1 MKILIDIVHPA
12 HVHFFKYAISHW
24 RAKGHQL
31 LVVVREKEN
40 NIQLL
45 KAYGIDYIK
54 ISDYAPGFWGL
65 LVELIS
71 RDIKLYKLI
80 RQFKPQVMVGI
91 AGFSI
96 ASLGWLMRIPAIIL
110 TDTEHARLS
119 NFISFPFASA
129 ICTPTFYR
137 EDAGKK
143 QIRYNGFQELAYL
156 HPNLFK
162 PDKSVIEKLG
172 LAEQDKFFVVRF
184 VSWGAAHDI
193 GEKGVD
199 ADTRLSFISKLAEHG
214 RVFITSEAKLPPALE
229 QYKIALPPQEIHQL
243 LYFAS
248 LYIGESPTMASEA
261 AILGTPSVLI
271 SSWAKSAGYIMEHEK
286 YGLIYP
292 FTDHKPAL
300 DKAMELINEPD
311 IKAKWQEKSR
321 RLIKEKIEVTPWLV
335 ELVEGGHSPL
345 F

>member
-1 MKILIDIVHPA
+1 MNILIDIVHPA
-12 HVHFFKYAISHW
+12 HVHFFKYAISEW
-24 RAKGHQL
+24 RRRGHRL

-40 NIQLL
+40 NVQLL

-54 ISDYAPGFWGL
+54 ISDYRPGLYGL
-65 LVELIS
+65 FRELIG

-80 RQFKPQVMVGI
+80 KQFKPQVMVGI

-96 ASLGWLMRIPAIIL
+96 ASVGWLTGIPAVIF

-129 ICTPTFYR
+129 ICTPASFR

-162 PDKSVIEKLG
+162 ADKSVVDKLG
-172 LAEQDKFFVVRF
+172 LAAGEKYFIVRF
-184 VSWGAAHDI
+184 VSWGAAHDV
-193 GEKGVD
+193 GEHGV
-199 ADTRLSFISKLAEHG
+199 AIDTRLEFISKLTGRG
-214 RVFITSEAKLPPALE
+214 RVFITSEAKLPAELE
-229 QYKIALPPQEIHQL
+229 QYRLGVPPQDIHHL
-243 LYFAS
+243 LYYAG

-271 SSWAKSAGYIMEHEK
+271 SSWAHEAGCIIEQQK

-300 DKAMELINEPD
+300 KKAIELVSDPN
-311 IKAKWQEKSR
+311 AKQKWRARSR
-321 RLIKEKIEVTPWLV
+321 KLLKEKIEVTPWLV
-335 ELVEGGHSPL
+335 GLVEGWGA
-345 F
+345 

>member
-1 MKILIDIVHPA
+1 MNILIDIVHPA
-12 HVHFFKYAISHW
+12 HVHFFKYAISEW
-24 RAKGHQL
+24 QKRGHRL

-54 ISDYAPGFWGL
+54 ISDYKPGLWGL
-65 LVELIS
+65 FCELIG
-71 RDIKLYKLI
+71 RNIKLYKI
-80 RQFKPQVMVGI
+80 IKQFKPRIMTGI

-96 ASLGWLMRIPAIIL
+96 APLGWLTGVPAIIF

-119 NFISFPFASA
+119 NFISFPFAKA
-129 ICTPTFYR
+129 ICTPASFR

-162 PDKSVIEKLG
+162 ADKSVLEKLG
-172 LAEQDKFFVVRF
+172 LAAGEKYFVVRF
-184 VSWGAAHDI
+184 VSWGAAHDV
-193 GEKGVD
+193 GETGVA
-199 ADTRLSFISKLAEHG
+199 ADIRLDFINTLAGQG
-214 RVFITSEAKLPPALE
+214 RVFITSEAQLPPEFERYRLKVPA
-229 QYKIALPPQEIHQL
+229 QDIHHL
-243 LYFAS
+243 LYYAS

-271 SSWAKSAGYIMEHEK
+271 SSWAHEAGCIMDHEK

-292 FTDHKPAL
+292 FTDHKLAL
-300 DKAMELINEPD
+300 EKAIELVNDPQV
-311 IKAKWQEKSR
+311 KAKWQAKSR
-321 RLIKEKIEVTPWLV
+321 QMIEEKIEVTTWLV
-335 ELVEGGHSPL
+335 GLVEGYYKP
-345 F
+345 